1 MNKLDKTNE
10 TRLVQVKPLTEK
22 LYYQWIAYLDVRPKT
37 EETYQKSIRQFF
49 QYTKKNDIVYPTRED
64 IIRWRENLKVNHKPN
79 TVQNYLTAVKLFF
92 QWLELEGIY
101 QNITQKI
108 KGAKIDQIH
117 KKDYL
122 TSNQSRKVLT
132 SINQD
137 TLKGKRDY
145 AIFSL
150 MVTTG
155 LRTIEISR
163 ADIKDLR
170 TLGDTMVLYIQGKG
184 HDEKTEFVK
193 VAPQVE
199 DAIRT
204 YLNNR
209 KAQQDEPLFTSTS
222 HNNYGKRMTT
232 RSISAIVKD
241 NLIRAGFDSD
251 RLTAHSLR
259 HTAGTLAL
267 MNGASL
273 EEVQQIL
280 RHTSINTTMI
290 YLHAFDRVK
299 NNSELKVANAIFES
313 K

>member
-1 MNKLDKTNE
+1 MNELNKTNE
-10 TRLVQVKPLTEK
+10 TRVVQRKPLTEE
-22 LYYQWIAYLDVRPKT
+22 LYDRWIAYLDVRPKT
-37 EETYQKSIRQFF
+37 EETYRKSIRQFF
-49 QYTKKNDIVYPTRED
+49 QYTKENDIVYPTRED

-108 KGAKIDQIH
+108 KGAKIDQKH

-122 TSNQSRKVLT
+122 TSSQSRKILT

-163 ADIKDLR
+163 ADINDLR
-170 TLGDTMVLYIQGKG
+170 TLGDSMVLYIQGKG
-184 HDEKTEFVK
+184 QDEKTEFVK

-204 YLNNR
+204 YLNSR
-209 KAQQDEPLFTSTS
+209 KAQQNEPLFTSTS

-232 RSISAIVKD
+232 RSISSIVKGSFV
-241 NLIRAGFDSD
+241 RAGFHSD

-290 YLHAFDRVK
+290 YLHAFDRAK
-299 NNSELKVANAIFES
+299 NNGELKVADAIFEN